1 MIHTGTLLRAE
12 LYNDYTGKSSVVTV
26 YNANK
31 GKHPGKLIVTNGHWW
46 DPGPKP
52 CGNYKVDGKVLSTE
66 DWMDWGFGW
75 NTGSLPMM
83 VATMGNDNYVS
94 TLPVL
99 LDGKEHNNSL
109 NNDTSGVRRTTLRTW
124 FGVNKA
130 GKWTVEVTTSYY
142 TLTEI
147 TKRMLGLG
155 IVDGMVLDGSGSS
168 QWYDGKT
175 RLKGDGRTIY
185 SYLLCW
191 FEEQEDEP
199 TDTVRRGIDVSDWQ
213 GEIDWERVKAS
224 GVEFVM
230 LKCGAGQS
238 LSEEYFK
245 RNADECTRLGIPF
258 GVYFFSYAYN
268 VALAKKE
275 AKRCLDI
282 IKGYKLSYP
291 VAWDYEYDSYNN
303 AVALGIK
310 PTRKLVSDMGRAFL
324 AEIEAAG
331 YYAMLY
337 ANPDYISRYFDA
349 DLVSRYDT
357 WLASWYSEGVSP
369 ERKPAQA
376 GGLWQYWNQGR
387 VDGISGDVDLN
398 YAYYDYPALIGY
410 TPEPEKPEQED
421 KPMTWQEEQKA
432 ATEWAKSKGISDGE
446 RPEDAV
452 KRVELWVTLW
462 RMFGGEK

>member
-1 MIHTGTLLRAE
+1 ML
-12 LYNDYTGKSSVVTV
+12 YTGKLLACELYDDMQPPYTNVRAVWEARHSRHPGRCVVT
-26 YNANK
+26 NA
-31 GKHPGKLIVTNGHWW
+31 HWY
-46 DPGPKP
+46 DPGPKQ
-52 CGNYKVDGKVLSTE
+52 CGNYKVGGVVLSNQWPGALT
-66 DWMDWGFGW
+66 GFGW
-75 NTGSLPMM
+75 NTGEPQWTSHM
-83 VATMGNDNYVS
+83 DNYENFICTIPALVGGERQNLS
-94 TLPVL
+94 Y
-99 LDGKEHNNSL
+99 G
-109 NNDTSGVRRTTLRTW
+109 SGVERATTRTW
-124 FGVNKA
+124 FGRKA
-130 GKWTVEVTTSYY
+130 DGEWYVEVTTDNY
-142 TLTEI
+142 TLDGI
-147 TKRMLGLG
+147 VDRMEALG
-155 IVDGMVLDGSGSS
+155 ITDGMVLDGSGSS
-168 QWYDGKT
+168 QLYDGEMRIT
-175 RLKGDGRTIY
+175 GDGRTIY

-191 FEEQEDEP
+191 FEEQEDKP

-224 GVEFVM
+224 GVEFAM

-432 ATEWAKSKGISDGE
+432 ATEWAKSKSISDGE